1 MATINVIAIVYPMC
15 LSPYYSLLTTVG
27 SKIINIVRTPQNA
40 DVEVILH
47 TLMCYVKHHI
57 FDFATTS

>member
-1 MATINVIAIVYPMC
+1 MATINVIGSVYPMC
-15 LSPYYSLLTTVG
+15 LSSYYSLLTTVG
-27 SKIINIVRTPQNA
+27 SKSMNIVRNPQNA

-47 TLMCYVKHHI
+47 ALMCYVKHHI